1 MNDTPIPSMAQRRAA
16 ADWFARLND
25 VAAEA
30 DGWQEFMV
38 WLEADPAH
46 RAAYDE
52 VECLWVDM
60 DDAVGVAAPT
70 TATADVLVFKPRTK
84 RIAPWAI
91 GGIAAAAAAAAALF
105 VAPQLITAQVQT
117 FEAPAGQPQTV
128 ALSDGSKI
136 ALNGGA
142 KVEVTYK
149 RSARSASLIKGE
161 ADFDIFHDPAR
172 PFTVAVGDNAI
183 RVLGTQFDVVR
194 RAHGLTV
201 SVERGLIAVSPQ
213 AGGNAVRVAAGRQLR
228 RQDGR
233 DEMRDI
239 AVTDAASWRT
249 GRLVYRDAPL
259 SEIAEDLSRY
269 GSVPISVEPGVANL
283 KVTAVLKLDAE
294 EAMVDRLQSFLPIKA
309 DVSASQIQLRAAGA
323 RP

>member
-1 MNDTPIPSMAQRRAA
+1 MNDNPVPSNAQRRAA

-25 VAAEA
+25 AAAEDDA
-30 DGWQEFMV
+30 WQDFMV
-38 WLEADPAH
+38 WLETDPAH
-46 RAAYDE
+46 CAAYDE
-52 VECLWVDM
+52 VEALWVEM
-60 DDAVGVAAPT
+60 DDAGDVSNPAP
-70 TATADVLVFKPRTK
+70 ADILKFAPRA
-84 RIAPWAI
+84 RPVAPWAFA
-91 GGIAAAAAAAAALF
+91 GLAAAAAAAALI
-105 VAPQLITAQVQT
+105 VGPQLMTAQVQT
-117 FEAPAGQPQTV
+117 YETAAGQSRTV
-128 ALSDGSKI
+128 TLSDGSKI

-149 RSARSASLIKGE
+149 RGARSASLVKGE

-194 RAHGLTV
+194 RERGLTV
-201 SVERGLIAVSPQ
+201 SVERGLIAVTPTS
-213 AGGNAVRVAAGRQLR
+213 GGTAVQVAAGRQLR

-239 AVTDAASWRT
+239 AVADAAAWRS
-249 GRLVYRDAPL
+249 GRLVYREAPL
-259 SEIAEDLSRY
+259 REVAEDLSRY
-269 GSVPISVEPGVANL
+269 GPLPISVEPGVANL

-309 DVSASQIQLRAAGA
+309 ETSAAQIQLRSAGA
-323 RP
+323 HP